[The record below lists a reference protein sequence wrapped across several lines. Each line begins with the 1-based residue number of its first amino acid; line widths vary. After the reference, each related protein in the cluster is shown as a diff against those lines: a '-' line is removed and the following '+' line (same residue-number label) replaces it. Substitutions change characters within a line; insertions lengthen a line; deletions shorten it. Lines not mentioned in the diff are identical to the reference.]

1 MPFLSKRRG
10 ATWSVK
16 SCCAQDEVMCGITGT
31 RFAMLWFETLYACRS
46 TEQLVN
52 RSMNATA
59 QKQRARGPAMAPSC
73 HAARMRRLRDCVV
86 YYVAGETH
94 VANLVSR
101 EPADLSASRSAHP
114 KLRAAGVKPRWCE
127 PWGTQAKRSA
137 ALLPP
142 PHIQASP
149 TTSSLIFDASWD
161 VDKKLND

>member
-1 MPFLSKRRG
+1 MIVLCTMWQEKHMLP
-10 ATWSVK
+10 TW
-16 SCCAQDEVMCGITGT
+16 
-31 RFAMLWFETLYACRS
+31 F
-46 TEQLVN
+46 
-52 RSMNATA
+52 
-59 QKQRARGPAMAPSC
+59 P
-73 HAARMRRLRDCVV
+73 
-86 YYVAGETH
+86 
-94 VANLVSR
+94 R
-101 EPADLSASRSAHP
+101 EPADLSASRAAHP